1 MSAATS
7 PRSQRP
13 GLVLTGGGA
22 RAAYQVGVLKGLAQ
36 LLPGRANPFR
46 VIVGTSAGAVTAAV
60 LASQAG
66 RWRQAIAQTEQVW
79 AGFTVDQVFEVSAGA
94 MIGSGL
100 HWLASLV
107 TGGWLVPPPKA
118 LFDNTPLRRLLARRI
133 DWRGLQRGL
142 QAGSLQALALC
153 ATSYATG
160 ESIAFFEAV
169 SGVEEWT
176 RRQHQ
181 GRRISLTLDHLM
193 ASLAVPMLFAPQL
206 LGDQYHGDGAMRQ
219 MAPLSPAAHLGAT
232 RLLIIGVRPEE
243 QSSPPPVSPVG
254 SVPAAPG
261 PAQLL
266 GYALNSLF
274 MDQVSA
280 DLEQLRRINQLVSLA
295 PASVAGSRHIDTL
308 MMVPSI
314 DPAVIAQR
322 HMASL
327 PRTLRVLLRVGG
339 ASDVR
344 GAELASY
351 LMFEGVY
358 TRELITLGYADA
370 LRQREQLLAFFQRPV

>member
-1 MSAATS
+1 MSAAAS
-7 PRSQRP
+7 SSSQVP

-60 LASQAG
+60 LASKAR
-66 RWRQAIAQTEQVW
+66 RWRQAVAEIEQVW
-79 AGFTVDQVFEVSAGA
+79 AGFTVDQVFEVGAGT
-94 MIGSGL
+94 MITSGL
-100 HWLASLV
+100 HWLSSLV
-107 TGGWLVPPPKA
+107 TLGLLVPPPKS
-118 LFDNTPLRRLLARRI
+118 LFNNAPLRRLLARNVN
-133 DWRGLQRGL
+133 WRGLQRGL
-142 QAGSLQALALC
+142 KADDLQALALC

-160 ESIAFFEAV
+160 ESVAFFEAAA
-169 SGVEEWT
+169 GIRNWQ
-176 RRQHQ
+176 RRQHH
-181 GRRISLTLDHLM
+181 GRRCSLTLDHLM
-193 ASLAVPMLFAPQL
+193 ASLAVPLLFAPEL

-232 RLLIIGVRPEE
+232 RLLIIGVRPVA
-243 QSSPPPVSPVG
+243 QPLPPPVPPTSKAPN
-254 SVPAAPG
+254 APG

-280 DLEQLRRINQLVSLA
+280 DLEHLQRINQLVSLS
-295 PASVAGSRHIDTL
+295 PASVPGSCQIDTL
-308 MMVPSI
+308 MMSPSA
-314 DPAVIAQR
+314 DPAGIALR
-322 HMASL
+322 HMDSL
-327 PRTLRVLLRVGG
+327 PRSLRALLRVGG

-351 LMFEGVY
+351 LMFESVY
-358 TRELITLGYADA
+358 TRELIALGYADA
-370 LRQREQLLAFFQRPV
+370 LQQRQQLLAFFEAQH